1 LGGATKAELAFNH
14 GDNFLGDGTP
24 YIPGTFLGSFFESGG
39 SGTPV
44 STYSGEIL
52 PKIDRYI
59 GNLLLSYELTDSIR
73 VFAEGKYA
81 RVDSESFGQ
90 PTFDFFIGVP
100 TDNPF
105 IPANINDP
113 AVNAFDFLGIVLV
126 TGRDNLDL
134 GRRGE
139 DNRRETYRGV
149 AGIEADLTDTIRFDA
164 S

>member
-1 LGGATKAELAFNH
+1 M
-14 GDNFLGDGTP
+14 
-24 YIPGTFLGSFFESGG
+24 
-39 SGTPV
+39 
-44 STYSGEIL
+44 STYGGEIL

-59 GNLLLSYELTDSIR
+59 GNLLLSYQLTDSVR

-81 RVDSESFGQ
+81 RVDSNSFGQ
-90 PTFDFFIGVP
+90 PTFDFFIVVP

-113 AVNAFDFLGIVLV
+113 NINAYDGLGIVLV

-149 AGIEADLTDTIRFDA
+149 IGLQANVTDTITFDA
-164 S
+164 SYVYGQSDNRVRQTNTRYNDASSPRSTRSSRASS